1 MSLNS
6 KLIAASCG
14 TLFGMAALLALPLI
28 STACTRDAR
37 IPKPTNQIV
46 ISNSLNA
53 KILEDLRTRLGL
65 PNPATEY
72 LKITKIEAIPISDFD
87 IKINPAIASF
97 PKRRVT
103 IQAQGQSWIYL
114 AYQDESIAFDA
125 AASVPE
131 KVRIALAKK
140 LRTPAVKDL
149 QIKAAE
155 LVTNMRSCPI
165 NSGCLV
171 GYEINWRILAAN
183 ENSVKIYNF
192 NQEGADWQRWSKEQ
206 TSSNGLPVK
215 VKSAVIQDVIDR
227 SLIIPSNLNIESI
240 KPVTWSDCGNSG
252 VDSPTPIPRG
262 TCATINS
269 SGWQMRVRSGAIRYT
284 YYMQANQAN
293 PDDLP
298 VPDGMQSIPTTVL
311 EQVKQDIT
319 QRTKTSAQNLR
330 VIRVSPQY
338 FDYCLD
344 AAGKNCQNG
353 IIAGW
358 QVMTVGDQVRG
369 DGSRSHWLYYVSLN
383 GEQIRFVK
391 SGIYAEPSS
400 AAPVRSLLKQHLP

>member
-6 KLIAASCG
+6 KLIASSCA
-14 TLFGMAALLALPLI
+14 TLFSIAALLALPLI
-28 STACTRDAR
+28 STACTRESR

-46 ISNSLNA
+46 MSNSLNA
-53 KILEDLRTRLGL
+53 KIIEDLRTRLGL
-65 PNPATEY
+65 PNPAAEY
-72 LKITKIEAIPISDFD
+72 LKITKVEAIPINSFD
-87 IKINPAIASF
+87 IKVNPAIASF
-97 PKRRVT
+97 PKWRVT

-140 LRTPAVKDL
+140 MRTPAVKDL

-155 LVTNMRSCPI
+155 LVTNMRQCPI

-171 GYEINWRILAAN
+171 GYELNWRILAAN
-183 ENSVKIYNF
+183 ENSVKVYNF
-192 NQEGADWQRWSKEQ
+192 DQEGADWQRWSKEQ
-206 TSSNGLPVK
+206 ISSNGLPVK
-215 VKSAVIQDVIDR
+215 LKSAVMQDVVNR
-227 SLIIPSNLNIESI
+227 SQTIPPNLNIESV

-262 TCATINS
+262 TCATVS
-269 SGWQMRVRSGAIRYT
+269 FSGWQMRVRSGAIRYT
-284 YYMQANQAN
+284 YYVQADS
-293 PDDLP
+293 DDSLA
-298 VPDGMQSIPTTVL
+298 PDGVQSIPSNVL

-319 QRTKTSAQNLR
+319 QRTKTSAQNMR
-330 VIRVSPQY
+330 VITVLPQY
-338 FDYCLD
+338 FDRCLD

-353 IIAGW
+353 IISGW
-358 QVMTVGDQVRG
+358 QVMTVGDHVRG

-400 AAPVRSLLKQHLP
+400 AAPVRSR